1 MLDDQD
7 DWISWW
13 LWEVADDKSNA
24 HVYIDGM
31 KYSIKTPSDLYHL
44 IRNELEDIETKEPD
58 TENISKDGVTHVV
71 IDSDSEISL
80 YDIFTS
86 AINKYVESE
95 N

>member
-1 MLDDQD
+1 MTNEAQFCEDYIVRFILMYN
-7 DWISWW
+7 II
-13 LWEVADDKSNA
+13 DK
-24 HVYIDGM
+24 D
-31 KYSIKTPSDLYHL
+31 
-44 IRNELEDIETKEPD
+44 ELEDIETKEPD
-58 TENISKDGVTHVV
+58 TENISRDGATHVV